1 MENQLP
7 RRLCILG
14 LGYIGLPSA
23 SMFAT
28 RGFDVLGVDV
38 HQHVIDTLNRG
49 EIHIAEPG
57 LATMVAA
64 AVNSGNLKAS
74 LEPRPSDV
82 FFIAV
87 PTPVRPD
94 RSADLSYVEQASE
107 SIVPHLRKGN
117 LVILESTSPP
127 GTTANVVAP
136 ILEKSGLKAGADFH
150 LAHTPERVLPGQIMK
165 ELIDNDRIIGGIDQA
180 SAEAAM
186 RLYRVFVEGEIF
198 LTDATTAEMAKLIEN
213 TYRDVNIAFSNEIAR
228 ICEKLGVSVWDVIR
242 LANRHP
248 RVNVL
253 NPGPGVGGHCI
264 AVDPW
269 FIVQAAPE
277 EAKAI
282 RLARE
287 INDEQPLYVARCIER
302 LIAGQDNPKIT
313 FLGVTYK
320 ANVDDTREAPAEKII
335 EYFEEKNIPFSIH
348 DPFVKKYKHPLS
360 NLDDALAQS
369 TCVALLVGHSPLTQ
383 IDPGKAAGLMKQR
396 VLVDTANLLDHARWR
411 KAGFETYLLG
421 ANLQSGS

>member
-1 MENQLP
+1 MDEQLP
-7 RRLCILG
+7 RKLCILG

-28 RGFDVLGVDV
+28 RGFDVVGVDV
-38 HQHVIDTLNRG
+38 AEHVVDTLNRG
-49 EIHIAEPG
+49 EIHISEPG

-64 AVNSGNLKAS
+64 AVKSGNLRAS
-74 LEPRPSDV
+74 LKPESSDV

-87 PTPVRPD
+87 PTPVLDD

-107 SIVPHLRKGN
+107 AIVPHLKKDN

-127 GTTANVVAP
+127 GTTVKVVAP

-150 LAHTPERVLPGQIMK
+150 LAHTPERVLPGQIIK
-165 ELIDNDRIIGGIDQA
+165 ELLDNDRIIGGIDQA

-213 TYRDVNIAFSNEIAR
+213 TYRDVNIAFSNETAR

-277 EAKAI
+277 LARTI

-335 EYFEEKNIPFSIH
+335 EYFAGKNIPFAIY
-348 DPFVKKYKHPLS
+348 DPFVENYKYPVS
-360 NLDDALAQS
+360 SLDEALDQS
-369 TCVALLVGHSPLTQ
+369 TCVVLLVAHNQFAQLDPQQ
-383 IDPGKAAGLMKQR
+383 IASKVKEK
-396 VLVDTANLLDHARWR
+396 VLVDTSNQLNQNQWR
-411 KAGFETYLLG
+411 EAGFETYLLG
-421 ANLQSGS
+421 ANLSG